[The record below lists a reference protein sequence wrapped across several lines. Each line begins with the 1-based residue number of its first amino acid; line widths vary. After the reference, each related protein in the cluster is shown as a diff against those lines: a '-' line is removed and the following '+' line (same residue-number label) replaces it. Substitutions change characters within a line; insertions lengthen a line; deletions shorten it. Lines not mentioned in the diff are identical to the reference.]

1 MRLRL
6 GLILVLAG
14 GIVAAV
20 AVALWRVPARG
31 HEVIAVLSEAPQL
44 RDGALVT
51 YLGVPVGTVRSM
63 DLSTGRVVLTL
74 GIQRSDV
81 LLRQGDSVRIHTQG
95 LLGDKVVDI
104 VASRGRRPLLAA
116 HDTLFGRDEPGVRV
130 DPRRLFEMLD
140 SASRAGLRIPDST
153 RPGLMDQR
161 PSRPDA

>member
-1 MRLRL
+1 M
-6 GLILVLAG
+6 LAG

-20 AVALWRVPARG
+20 AVALWRVPASD
-31 HEVIAVLSEAPQL
+31 HEVTAVLSEAPQL

-51 YLGVPVGTVRSM
+51 YLGVPVGTVRGM
-63 DLSTGRVVLTL
+63 DLSSGRVVLTL

-81 LLRQGDSVRIHTQG
+81 VLRQGDSVRIHTQG

-104 VASRGRRPLLAA
+104 VVSKGRRPLLAA

-130 DPRRLFEMLD
+130 DPRQLFEALD
-140 SASRAGLRIPDST
+140 SASRRRLPLADST
-153 RPGLMDQR
+153 RPGLTDRR